1 VEDCGLDIE
10 AMTSDSH
17 TPLYFAASYGE
28 NLEVC
33 KYLLEKGAKVNSG
46 DTPPLLNAAQVL

>member
-1 VEDCGLDIE
+1 LDID

-17 TPLYFAASYGE
+17 TPLYLATREGRID
-28 NLEVC
+28 VC